1 MSPLINDIRRYFYK
15 KKREPENVEQLRI
28 EFRAR
33 YHSFKLLLG
42 ANQKALEIMAGI
54 EQALV
59 GDRPFGMSLVRSHC
73 TTMAVNVYS
82 MIQNLTRLAPG
93 KHAGLDERFNII
105 RQQIDRILTRENPAA
120 DERLIIP
127 LEKIDKDM
135 ADLVGSKMANLGE
148 IIKNTNIKAPSGF
161 ALSAY
166 AYRSF
171 LDYNN
176 LQAEI
181 DRRIQSADLTDM
193 ETLYK
198 LCSELQQL
206 IIRSQI
212 PEDLSAAISEAW
224 QRLQDT
230 QGQPITVALRS
241 SAIGEDAAGSSFAGQ
256 YRSELNVS
264 RENVL
269 HAYKEILA
277 SKYSLQAITYRLNK
291 GFRDEDI
298 AMCVGCMV
306 MVNAAAGGVIYTRN
320 PVDASDPSIFINAAL
335 GLPKS
340 VVDGS
345 TACDLF
351 VISREDPL
359 EIVEEQIQVKT
370 KKFVCYPEEGV
381 CRMDLT
387 GDAGSLPAIG
397 RPHVIQLAREALAI
411 EKFYAGPQDIEWA
424 MEADG
429 TVFILQCRP
438 LVQAEGPS
446 GRTGVD
452 NPAANIE
459 TMLLRGGMTASAGAG
474 SGTVYLVDK
483 EFDVL
488 GFPKGAVLVARQALP
503 RWASLLNRAAAVVTE
518 QGGFAG
524 HLANVAREFK
534 VPALFGVEGAVAAL
548 APGALVTVD
557 ASGLAVHRGE
567 IAALLTPE
575 KARKNIMA
583 GSPVYQILL
592 EASRHMV
599 PLNLLDPDSADFQPQ
614 QCRTFH
620 DITRYIHE
628 NAVQEMFR
636 FGREHAFA
644 ERSSKQLHFHVPM
657 KWWILNLDDGFTEE
671 VSGKYVRLSNIA
683 CLPMLA
689 FWEGFVA
696 IPWDGPPVD
705 GRGLMSVM
713 FQSTANAAL
722 MPSVRST
729 FADRNYF
736 IISKNYCNL
745 SSRLGY
751 HFSLLEALVSDRNRE
766 NYVSFQFK
774 GGATDDQRR
783 FKRVQFIGEILV
795 ENGFRVQIREDNL
808 AARVEGQAKDFM
820 LDRIKILG
828 YLSLHTRQLD
838 MIMSNKAKVNYY
850 RSKINKDIREVI
862 TQNKAELKG
871 AQPFGQNT

>member
-1 MSPLINDIRRYFYK
+1 MSRLIDGIRKYFK
-15 KKREPENVEQLRI
+15 TQQSEPENVEQLRI

-42 ANQKALEIMAGI
+42 ANQKALEIMADI
-54 EQALV
+54 EQVLV

-82 MIQNLTRLAPG
+82 MIQNLSRLAPD
-93 KHAGLDERFNII
+93 KHVGLDERFSVI
-105 RQQIDRILTRENPAA
+105 RQQVDRILTRQKPVV
-120 DERLIIP
+120 DERFIIP
-127 LEKIDKDM
+127 LDTIDKDM
-135 ADLVGSKMANLGE
+135 ADVVGSKMANLGE
-148 IIKNTNIKAPSGF
+148 IIKKTRIKAPSGF
-161 ALSAY
+161 ALTAY
-166 AYRSF
+166 AYRRF

-181 DRRIQSADLTDM
+181 DRRIQSADLTAM
-193 ETLYK
+193 ETLYN
-198 LCSELQQL
+198 LCSEIQQF
-206 IIRSQI
+206 IIRSPI
-212 PEDLSAAISEAW
+212 PPDLSAAIFKAW
-224 QRLQDT
+224 QRLEDT
-230 QGQPITVALRS
+230 QGEPITVALRS
-241 SAIGEDAAGSSFAGQ
+241 SAIGEDTAGSSFAGQ

-264 RENVL
+264 RDNVV

-277 SKYSLQAITYRLNK
+277 SKYSHQAIAYRLNK

-306 MVNAAAGGVIYTRN
+306 MVDAAAGGVIYTRN
-320 PVDASDPSIFINAAL
+320 PVDSKDPSIFINAAL

-351 VISREDPL
+351 VVSREEPL
-359 EIVEEQIQVKT
+359 EIVREEIQVKT
-370 KKFVCYPEEGV
+370 QKFVCYPEEGV

-387 GDAGSLPAIG
+387 GDAGFSPAIDHH
-397 RPHVIQLAREALAI
+397 HVIQLAREALAI
-411 EKFYAGPQDIEWA
+411 ESFYAVPQDIEWA
-424 MEADG
+424 MDADG

-438 LVQAEGPS
+438 LIPAEMPS
-446 GRTGVD
+446 ARTAV
-452 NPAANIE
+452 ASSSARAE
-459 TMLLRGGMTASAGAG
+459 TVLLRGGMTASAGAG
-474 SGTVYLVDK
+474 AGAIYLVDK

-488 GFPKGAVLVARQALP
+488 GFPEGAVLVARQALP

-534 VPALFGVEGAVAAL
+534 VPALFGVEGAVTAL
-548 APGALVTVD
+548 APGDLVTVD
-557 ASGLAVHRGE
+557 ASGLAVHRGK
-567 IAALLTPE
+567 ITSLLKQE
-575 KARKNIMA
+575 EARKNIMA

-599 PLNLLDPDSADFQPQ
+599 PLTLLDPESADFQPQ

-628 NAVQEMFR
+628 KAVQEMFR

-644 ERSSKQLHFHVPM
+644 ERSSKQLYYHVPM

-696 IPWDGPPVD
+696 VPWDGPPVD

-722 MPSVRST
+722 MPSVRSN

-751 HFSLLEALVSDRNRE
+751 HFSLLEALVSNRDRE

-783 FKRVQFIGEILV
+783 FKRVQFIGKILV

-838 MIMSNKAKVNYY
+838 MIMSNNAKVNYY
-850 RSKINKDIREVI
+850 RNKINKDIREVI
-862 TQNKAELKG
+862 THNKTELKTE
-871 AQPFGQNT
+871 QTFGQNT